1 MNALGAQREGSSTRA
16 FLTDVIVK
24 QSLTPLSSSGS
35 TGRSSIPETPDIEPR
50 RLWNTGCPACAEH
63 DVRENMKSRSR
74 GAFCPSHAKN
84 LDPPLIGGRREDRV
98 PARTRGPSREK
109 IRAKARSPQVAA
121 ENTPAFPAQWF
132 YGLYALSLVSQCLI
146 ATIASASLSASLGLD
161 ASVGASGPHDF
172 AVRIRAARQSAHP
185 QPPHP
190 RPAFVTIAIAPLRL
204 GRDGGSI

>member
-1 MNALGAQREGSSTRA
+1 
-16 FLTDVIVK
+16 
-24 QSLTPLSSSGS
+24 
-35 TGRSSIPETPDIEPR
+35 
-50 RLWNTGCPACAEH
+50 
-63 DVRENMKSRSR
+63 MKPRSR
-74 GAFCPSHAKN
+74 GAFCPSYAKN
-84 LDPPLIGGRREDRV
+84 LDPPQIGGRRKGRV

-146 ATIASASLSASLGLD
+146 ATIAAREAFGACARLD

-172 AVRIRAARQSAHP
+172 AVRIRATRQSAHP

-204 GRDGGSI
+204 GRDGGEHNRFLNFEKQNYFCDDGLTESCELRPS